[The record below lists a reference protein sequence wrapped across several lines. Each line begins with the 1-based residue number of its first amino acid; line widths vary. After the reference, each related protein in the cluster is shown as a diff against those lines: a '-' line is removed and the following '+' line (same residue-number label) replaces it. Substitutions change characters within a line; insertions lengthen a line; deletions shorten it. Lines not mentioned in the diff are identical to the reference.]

1 MLQAITKNVC
11 HDLLCENMCAACTCT
26 SRNHQTIFICSLT
39 PVIPEDCHMEV
50 KMKLWL
56 PAQRAPRLQLRLG
69 TASKSH
75 FHKCHNS
82 IVWERRIVCGKSP
95 CRLRQCDHATAN
107 SMTVSQRV
115 CLCACVLDIRRG
127 EVKKKKTFLC
137 STFKGQTNER
147 MFTCQI
153 AIQILF

>member
-1 MLQAITKNVC
+1 MLLVKNMLQATTKNVC

-56 PAQRAPRLQLRLG
+56 PAQRAPRLQLRLC

-75 FHKCHNS
+75 FHRCHNS
-82 IVWERRIVCGKSP
+82 IVWERRIVGFTS
-95 CRLRQCDHATAN
+95 AT
-107 SMTVSQRV
+107 MPQLIQWRFHEEFV
-115 CLCACVLDIRRG
+115 CVLADIRRW
-127 EVKKKKTFLC
+127 EVKKKKSFLC
-137 STFKGQTNER
+137 STFKGQTNPW

-153 AIQILF
+153 VFQTL